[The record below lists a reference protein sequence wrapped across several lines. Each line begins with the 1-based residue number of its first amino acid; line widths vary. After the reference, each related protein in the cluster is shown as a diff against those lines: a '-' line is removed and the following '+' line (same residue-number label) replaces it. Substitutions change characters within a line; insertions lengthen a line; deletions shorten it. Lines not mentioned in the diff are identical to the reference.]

1 LFLSLYRCTHG
12 EFFAALQIVTAEQ
25 DTCVE
30 IYKVNGDDY
39 TKLLELYLSEQHSV
53 YTFPADLNEDIT
65 GFYVNSSNK
74 GIGVLSGHACAF
86 VPDYPNQTFFC
97 DHMVEQ
103 IPPVSELGLT
113 HIVPPI
119 IGRLPGAG

>member
-1 LFLSLYRCTHG
+1 MS
-12 EFFAALQIVTAEQ
+12 AEA

-30 IYKVNGDDY
+30 IYEVLGDNY
-39 TKLLELYLSEQHSV
+39 NLTVSQYFTEPYSV
-53 YTFPADLNEDIT
+53 YTLPSDLNQDLT
-65 GFYVNSSNK
+65 GYFINSSRP
-74 GIGVLSGHACAF
+74 IAVLSGHSCGF
-86 VPDYPNQTFFC
+86 VPERVFFC

-119 IGRLPGAG
+119 IGRLPDAG